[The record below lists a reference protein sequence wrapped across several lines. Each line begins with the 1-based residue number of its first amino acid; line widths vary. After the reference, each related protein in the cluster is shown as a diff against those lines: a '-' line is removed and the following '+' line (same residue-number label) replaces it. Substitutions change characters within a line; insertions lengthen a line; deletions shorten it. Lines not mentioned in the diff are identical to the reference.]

1 MPEFTADDLRG
12 VIRATVG
19 VDDSVD
25 LDGDIADVPFG
36 ELGYD
41 SLAVLEIA
49 NKIEKEYGVAI
60 PDDLIV
66 ELETPSKLLGYVNKA
81 GAVRS

>member
-1 MPEFTADDLRG
+1 MPEFTAEDLRV
-12 VIRATVG
+12 VIRGTVG

-25 LDGDIADVPFG
+25 LDGDIVDVPFG

-49 NKIEKEYGVAI
+49 NKIQKEFGVAI

-66 ELETPSKLLGYVNKA
+66 ELETPRKLIGFVNQE
-81 GAVRS
+81 GAVAS

>member
-1 MPEFTADDLRG
+1 MPEFTADDLRA
-12 VIRATVG
+12 VIRGTVG

-25 LDGDIADVPFG
+25 LDGDIGDVPFG

-49 NKIEKEYGVAI
+49 NKIKKDFGVVI

-66 ELETPSKLLGYVNKA
+66 ELETPRELIGYVNQER
-81 GAVRS
+81 GVRS